1 MELKSILAVVELVK
15 AVVCLDSDGLSKLG
29 SLLEM
34 MAKRSPL
41 GTQEKFVTVS
51 ACYRY
56 RCMLDKMKGKRRDEL
71 CRKPSFRFSVVVDTH
86 AEKIALILPI

>member
-1 MELKSILAVVELVK
+1 MKLKGILAVVELVK

-34 MAKRSPL
+34 MAKHSPL
-41 GTQEKFVTVS
+41 GSQEKFVAVS

-56 RCMLDKMKGKRRDEL
+56 SCMLDKMKGKTRDEP
-71 CRKPSFRFSVVVDTH
+71 CRKPTFRFGVAVDTH